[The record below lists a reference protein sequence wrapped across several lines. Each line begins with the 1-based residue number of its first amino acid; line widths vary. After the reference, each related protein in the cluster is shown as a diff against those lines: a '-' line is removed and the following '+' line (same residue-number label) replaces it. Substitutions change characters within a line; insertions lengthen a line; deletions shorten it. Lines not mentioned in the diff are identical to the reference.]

1 LGNEK
6 NKIVDLLII
15 MERNRVTEKKKHVAS
30 KVEKLRGSQP
40 SVSGWNE
47 KPSRSMNKSSY
58 DMTMQDA

>member
-1 LGNEK
+1 
-6 NKIVDLLII
+6 
-15 MERNRVTEKKKHVAS
+15 VTEKKKHVAS